1 MRMRRHCLRILLD
14 FTVFANYDIFT
25 QMNIPPN
32 TDSQDELIDK
42 IANKVVT
49 LVGSNLPVRQV
60 RKSQLLSAL
69 VGAIGFALFVSGIED
84 MFAFFPDWALV
95 SMGFI
100 LMILT
105 GLLLQNLNR

>member
-1 MRMRRHCLRILLD
+1 MD
-14 FTVFANYDIFT
+14 
-25 QMNIPPN
+25 IPPN

-42 IANKVVT
+42 IANRVVN
-49 LVGSNLPVRQV
+49 LVGNNLPIKRV

-69 VGAIGFALFVSGIED
+69 VGAVGFALFVSGIED
-84 MFAFFPDWALV
+84 MFSSFPDWALV

-100 LMILT
+100 LMTLT